1 MICEYRRGAAA
12 LRPPRKP
19 HAHWH
24 GAVII
29 VLERSLSIVTAS
41 GRVTDPPLRRL
52 ANLFIAVFV
61 GVHPLVNPPRNVR
74 FGRNAVRP
82 RTQ

>member
-1 MICEYRRGAAA
+1 MIYQHRRGAAT

-19 HAHWH
+19 HAVWH

-29 VLERSLSIVTAS
+29 VLKRSLSIVTAS
-41 GRVTDPPLRRL
+41 GRVTDPPLRQHTCQS
-52 ANLFIAVFV
+52 IPVFV
-61 GVHPLVNPPRNVR
+61 GVHPLVNPPRNVH
-74 FGRNAVRP
+74 FDRNVARV

>member
-1 MICEYRRGAAA
+1 MICEHRRGAAT